1 MAVESLTDSRSLR
14 SATRAFAAEEITP
27 IAEEQDR
34 LEQTPLDVYASFWSR
49 GLANVLT
56 DLERTSYL
64 EDLCVMADELAYA
77 CAGIATMLV
86 LPTFFNRIAVSHL
99 AEPARTE
106 IRDRILS
113 QPVMTAFAA
122 SEARAGSDFN
132 HLETEACRVAGGYV
146 INGNKAYTANLRTA
160 EYVIVVARTMTP
172 EQRTSGRL
180 TWFLVP
186 TTAAGLTIGSRWH
199 TFGMRAM
206 DLSPVELR
214 DVFVP
219 DGFRLGQEGAGLSL
233 LSEVLGQSRT
243 GIGAIAVGIAR
254 RARDEILAY
263 GASRRLYGDK
273 LYKLQ
278 DYRFRIAQ
286 MEVDICAA
294 RALVLRSATAY
305 DGGLQHGNEASIAK
319 LFAGQ
324 MVMRVT
330 GEASGMLGS
339 AGYTGQTVVE
349 KLLRDARN
357 TGIVE
362 GTEPTH
368 KETIFANLLRHGGS

>member
-1 MAVESLTDSRSLR
+1 MAVASLTATSLR
-14 SATRAFAAEEITP
+14 SATRDFAAEEITP

-49 GLANVLT
+49 GLASVIT
-56 DLERTSYL
+56 DLERRSYL
-64 EDLCVMADELAYA
+64 EDLCVIADELAYA

-86 LPTFFNRIAVSHL
+86 LPTFFNRIAVSYL

-106 IRDRILS
+106 VRDRILS

-132 HLETEACRVAGGYV
+132 RLETEARRVDGGYI
-146 INGNKAYTANLRTA
+146 INGSKAYNANLRTA
-160 EYVIVVARTMTP
+160 EYVIVVARTTTP
-172 EQRTSGRL
+172 GPRSSGRL

-186 TTAAGLTIGSRWH
+186 ATAPGLTIGARWH
-199 TFGMRAM
+199 TFGMRSM
-206 DLSPVELR
+206 DLSPVELQ

-219 DGFRLGQEGAGLSL
+219 DGFRLGAEGAGASL
-233 LSEVLGQSRT
+233 LGEVLGQSRT

-254 RARDEILAY
+254 RARDEVMAY
-263 GASRRLYGDK
+263 GASRYLYGDK

-286 MEVDICAA
+286 MEVDISAA

-305 DGGLQHGNEASIAK
+305 DRGLPHGNAASIAK

-330 GEASGMLGS
+330 AEASGMLGS

-349 KLLRDARN
+349 KLLRDARHA
-357 TGIVE
+357 GIVE

-368 KETIFANLLRHGGS
+368 KETIFANLLRRGGS